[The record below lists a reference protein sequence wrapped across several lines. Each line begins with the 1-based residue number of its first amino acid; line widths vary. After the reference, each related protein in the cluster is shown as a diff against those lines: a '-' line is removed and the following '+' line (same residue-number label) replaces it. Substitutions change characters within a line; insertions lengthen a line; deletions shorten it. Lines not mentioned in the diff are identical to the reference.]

1 MEDQRKKEDQL
12 FKKKLKKAGLWFLI
26 GAASMFAAGYVPMFL
41 TDLGCSYNLAKFF
54 NLAFRALYVFGILY
68 SVFTFVR
75 SLHDPLS
82 ERERKEL
89 EKKETLEKTGK
100 EE

>member
-26 GAASMFAAGYVPMFL
+26 GAVSFFAAGYVPVFL
-41 TDLGCSYNLAKFF
+41 TNIGCAENLATFF
-54 NLAFRALYVFGILY
+54 NLAFRALFVIGVLC
-68 SVFTFVR
+68 SVFTLAR
-75 SLHDPLS
+75 ALHDPLS